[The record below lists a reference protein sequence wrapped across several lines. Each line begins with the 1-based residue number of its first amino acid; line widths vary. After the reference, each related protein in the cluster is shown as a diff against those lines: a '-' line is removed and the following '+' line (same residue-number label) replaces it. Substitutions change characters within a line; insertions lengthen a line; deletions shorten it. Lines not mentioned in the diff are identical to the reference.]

1 MGEENGEKKGG
12 KLRKFFLFAF
22 IAGAATA
29 AVRFFKGRRAGMEEN
44 EWQELPPPEG
54 S

>member
-1 MGEENGEKKGG
+1 MGDDDGGKKGG
-12 KLRKFFLFAF
+12 KVRKFFLFAA
-22 IAGAATA
+22 IAGLVAA

-44 EWQELPPPEG
+44 EWQELPPPAG